1 MDNKKQSIINIV
13 LAIAVVILLI
23 LHFTSNKSSNTAT
36 DTSKVMTEE
45 DSAQAILNSPPKSV
59 GDLKVAFVNSDS
71 VAKYYDLAKLVEADL
86 VAKQATAESKLKGM
100 YGNYEKKKIALEKE
114 YKILGQTELNQKM
127 EELGKMEQEIMIKEQ
142 ELSQTYANSEME
154 VTNDYINKTN
164 AYMQNIGKQLG
175 YDYIF
180 SFRLGGQLL
189 YANPEFDITKEIIV
203 LINKEYHASFS
214 K

>member
-1 MDNKKQSIINIV
+1 MNNQKQSIINIV

-23 LHFTSNKSSNTAT
+23 LHFTGNKSSATTA
-36 DTSKVMTEE
+36 DKPKVMTED
-45 DSAQAILNSPPKSV
+45 DSAQAILNQPPKSV
-59 GDLKVAFVNSDS
+59 GDLKIAFVNSDS

-86 VAKQATAESKLKGM
+86 LAKQASADSKLKGM
-100 YGNYEKKKIALEKE
+100 YANYEKKKLALEKE

-127 EELGKMEQEIMIKEQ
+127 EELGKMEQEIMMKEQ
-142 ELSQTYANSEME
+142 ELSQSLGNMEME

-189 YANPEFDITKEIIV
+189 FANPELDITQDIIV

>member
-1 MDNKKQSIINIV
+1 MDNKKQPIINIV

-86 VAKQATAESKLKGM
+86 VAKQAAAESKLKGM
-100 YGNYEKKKIALEKE
+100 YGTYEKKKIALEKE

-127 EELGKMEQEIMIKEQ
+127 EELGKMEQEIMMKEQ

-189 YANPEFDITKEIIV
+189 YANPELDITKEIIV